1 MNQHADQADT
11 VIIESEVYGRI
22 VIGTNHIYRFG
33 SGIIGV
39 PSIHEY
45 ALIPIEDSPFYI
57 LHALDKQIS
66 FIVIEA
72 HQAVDDYNFAIS
84 DEVVDLL
91 AVEQA
96 DDIAVMLIVNIQQE
110 QFYLNLK
117 APILLSPNSQQGC
130 QYIIHDQELPIRHL
144 LQRKEE

>member
-11 VIIESEVYGRI
+11 VVIDSEVYGRI
-22 VIGTNHIYRFG
+22 VIEPNHIYRFG
-33 SGIIGV
+33 AGIVGV

-45 ALIPIEDSPFYI
+45 VLIPIEDSPFFI
-57 LHALDKQIS
+57 LHALDEQIS

-72 HQAVDDYNFAIS
+72 HQAVDNYNFAIS
-84 DEVVDLL
+84 DEVADLL
-91 AVEQA
+91 AVRQA
-96 DDIAVMLIVNIQQE
+96 DDMAVMLIVNIQEE
-110 QFYLNLK
+110 QLFLNLK
-117 APILLSPNSQQGC
+117 APVLLAPHSQQGC